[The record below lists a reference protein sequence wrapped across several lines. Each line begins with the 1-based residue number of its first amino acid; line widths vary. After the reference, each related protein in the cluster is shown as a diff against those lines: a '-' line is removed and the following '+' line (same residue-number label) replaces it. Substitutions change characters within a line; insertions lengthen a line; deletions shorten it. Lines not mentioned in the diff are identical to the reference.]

1 MFMPPPP
8 PPPPSGG
15 GKVVLF
21 TLLGLGLFLG
31 IGFILILVLAS
42 SLGGGEVALGEAQV
56 LQRTVRSGAGD
67 QKIVVIPVQGM
78 IVDPTE
84 KQFQKAL
91 QTARADA
98 NVKAVVIDISSP
110 GGTVTDSNQM
120 YEALLAFKQEKGVP
134 VFVHMDDLAASGG
147 YYLACAADEI
157 YAESTTITGS
167 IGVLVQYPQ
176 LTEFGNK
183 TGIRLETIVADTSP
197 NKNFLDSFSE
207 PTEESLAIVKNMLN
221 DQHALF
227 KQVVAAG
234 RQSQIEAAGKTV
246 DEVADGS
253 IYLGPQAMELGLVD
267 SIGFLDDTVSAVAAK
282 AGLTNPTVVRY
293 TRPATLAEQLGL
305 ASATAP
311 DLSNAFNGDDAK
323 SLAIELLHEATTPRP
338 LYLYKGAQ

>member
-1 MFMPPPP
+1 M
-8 PPPPSGG
+8 
-15 GKVVLF
+15 VLF

-31 IGFILILVLAS
+31 LGMILIIVLAS
-42 SLGGGEVALGEAQV
+42 SLGGGEVAIGEAQV
-56 LQRTVRSGAGD
+56 LQRTVRSGASD
-67 QKIVVIPVQGM
+67 QKIAIIPVQGL
-78 IVDPTE
+78 ILDPTE

-91 QTARADA
+91 QTARADSS
-98 NVKAVVIDISSP
+98 VKAVVVDISSP

-134 VFVHMDDLAASGG
+134 VYVHMDDLAASGG
-147 YYLACAADEI
+147 YFLACAADEI
-157 YAESTTITGS
+157 FAEDTTITGS

-176 LTEFGNK
+176 LTEFGEK
-183 TGIRLETIVADTSP
+183 TGIRLETIVADSSP
-197 NKNFLDSFSE
+197 RKNFLDSFQE
-207 PTEESLAIVKNMLN
+207 PSEESLAIVKRMLN

-227 KQVVAAG
+227 KEVVAAG

-267 SIGFLDDTVSAVAAK
+267 QIGFLDDTVSAVAAK
-282 AGLTNPTVVRY
+282 AGLTNPTVVQY

-311 DLSNAFNGDDAK
+311 NLGAVLQGDDAK
-323 SLAIELLHEATTPRP
+323 SLAIELLHEATSPRA
-338 LYLYKGAQ
+338 LYLYNGAR